1 MCFTCT
7 ADLFS
12 ITQNVNQNCKI
23 KHCLFN
29 LFYASIN
36 KKAIDSE
43 ETSQAVFPGL
53 LKIIS
58 HNMLNI
64 SNLIRNHEL
73 KKWDNCLDNLVSNLL
88 KF

>member
-12 ITQNVNQNCKI
+12 ITQNVNQNCMI

-29 LFYASIN
+29 PFCASIN
-36 KKAIDSE
+36 KKAIDTK
-43 ETSQAVFPGL
+43 ETSQAVFLGL

-58 HNMLNI
+58 HSMLNI

-73 KKWDNCLDNLVSNLL
+73 KKWDNGPDNLVSNLV